1 MPRYR
6 HLVRLA
12 NRQLQHW
19 FPGASRQTR
28 LPQANHAFAAL
39 HQGNY
44 ATIPNYLVTDLRYMD
59 AGDKAQ
65 KRQAGPPGTGLPIAM
80 SAITTSALD
89 TPSRRSM
96 ERTCDDLAIFVI
108 VVVGF
113 VASLTF
119 RDYGLGWDDYT
130 HAEYADLLLR
140 MYGSGFKD
148 TGALSFANL
157 YMYGGGFDMAAA
169 LLHKVIPLELFETRR
184 LLGAV
189 VGIIGLSVTWR
200 LGRRVGGPLAG
211 LAALLLLA
219 LCPTFYGHMFMN
231 PKDAP
236 FAVAMVILML
246 GLVRLAEEYPS
257 PSPRTILIVGLGA
270 GLSLGSRIL
279 GGLALIYAVIG
290 FLPMLLEEIRTQG
303 GREAV
308 RRFVYVVY
316 TLLPGLILG
325 YLVMG
330 LIWPWSIIEPGNP
343 FHALSYFSHFF
354 EKPWKEMF
362 DGALVSVPDMP
373 WSYLPTLFAL
383 QLPEVLLGL
392 SIAAAIATLLALPRA
407 DVSGRRK
414 TILLMLTLAATLP
427 IAVAIVKRPALYN
440 GIRHFI
446 FVIPPMTV
454 LAGTAFAWGMNWLKE
469 NRRSWQPAALAVF
482 SFGLLLPLGE
492 MIRLHPYQYTHFNH
506 IAGTVRGA
514 DYRYMLDYWGLA
526 LKQASD
532 SLREELDERQEVPP
546 RGRKWKVAVCGPQR
560 PAQVALGPDF
570 TIGWDSH
577 AADFAM
583 TLGEFYCK
591 GLTAPVM
598 VEIKRDD
605 VVFARVYD
613 IRGRSISSL
622 LAIPAP

>member
-1 MPRYR
+1 
-6 HLVRLA
+6 
-12 NRQLQHW
+12 
-19 FPGASRQTR
+19 
-28 LPQANHAFAAL
+28 
-39 HQGNY
+39 
-44 ATIPNYLVTDLRYMD
+44 
-59 AGDKAQ
+59 
-65 KRQAGPPGTGLPIAM
+65 M
-80 SAITTSALD
+80 SSITTSAID
-89 TPSRRSM
+89 TPLRRSV
-96 ERTCDDLAIFVI
+96 ERNCDDFAILVLA
-108 VVVGF
+108 VVGI
-113 VASLTF
+113 VAGLTF

-184 LLGAV
+184 LLGAI
-189 VGIIGLSVTWR
+189 VGVIGLAVTWR

-211 LAALLLLA
+211 IAALLLLA
-219 LCPTFYGHMFMN
+219 LCPTYYGHMFMN

-257 PSPRTILIVGLGA
+257 PSPQTILIVGLGA
-270 GLSLGSRIL
+270 GLSIGSRIL
-279 GGLALIYAVIG
+279 GGLALVYALTG
-290 FLPMLLEEIRTQG
+290 FVPLFVEEIRNQG
-303 GREAV
+303 ARDAA
-308 RRFVYVVY
+308 RRFLHVVYVLV
-316 TLLPGLILG
+316 PGLILG

-330 LIWPWSIIEPGNP
+330 LIWPWSIMKPDNP
-343 FHALSYFSHFF
+343 FQALTYFSHFF

-392 SIAAAIATLLALPRA
+392 SIAGVGGALAALPRN
-407 DVSGRRK
+407 DVSARRK
-414 TILLMLTLAATLP
+414 TILLMLTSAATLP
-427 IAVAIVKRPALYN
+427 LLIAMVKRPALYN
-440 GIRHFI
+440 GIRHFV

-454 LAGTAFAWGMNWLKE
+454 LAGTAFAWGMNRLGE
-469 NRRSWQPAALAVF
+469 NRRNWQPAAVAVF
-482 SFGLLLPLGE
+482 AFGLLLPLGE

-506 IAGTVRGA
+506 IAGTVREA
-514 DYRYMLDYWGLA
+514 DDRFMLDYWGLA

-532 SLREELDERQEVPP
+532 GLREQIAERQEAPP
-546 RGRKWKVAVCGPQR
+546 KGRKWKVAVCGPQR

-591 GLTAPVM
+591 GLAAPIL

-622 LAIPAP
+622 LAIPPP

>member
-1 MPRYR
+1 
-6 HLVRLA
+6 
-12 NRQLQHW
+12 
-19 FPGASRQTR
+19 
-28 LPQANHAFAAL
+28 
-39 HQGNY
+39 
-44 ATIPNYLVTDLRYMD
+44 
-59 AGDKAQ
+59 
-65 KRQAGPPGTGLPIAM
+65 M
-80 SAITTSALD
+80 SSITTSVID
-89 TPSRRSM
+89 TPTRRSV
-96 ERTCDDLAIFVI
+96 ERTSDDLAIFVLAA
-108 VVVGF
+108 VAV

-140 MYGSGFKD
+140 MYGSGFRD

-157 YMYGGGFDMAAA
+157 YMFGGGFDMAAA
-169 LLHKVIPLELFETRR
+169 LLHKIIPLELFETRR
-184 LLGAV
+184 LLGAI
-189 VGIIGLSVTWR
+189 VGVIGLAVTWR

-211 LAALLLLA
+211 LATLLLLV

-236 FAVAMVILML
+236 FAVAMVVLML
-246 GLVRLAEEYPS
+246 GLVRLAEEYPA
-257 PSPRTILIVGLGA
+257 PSPRTILIVGFGA
-270 GLSLGSRIL
+270 GLSIGCRIL
-279 GGLALIYAVIG
+279 GGLALVYAVLG
-290 FLPMLLEEIRTQG
+290 FLPLLIDEVRTQG
-303 GREAV
+303 AREAAH
-308 RRFVYVVY
+308 RFAHVVYVLV
-316 TLLPGLILG
+316 PGLAFG

-330 LIWPWSIIEPGNP
+330 LMWPWSIMEPGHP
-343 FHALSYFSHFF
+343 FEALTYFSHFF

-392 SIAAAIATLLALPRA
+392 LFAGVAISLLSLSRA
-407 DVSGRRK
+407 DTPGRRK

-427 IAVAIVKRPALYN
+427 LVIAMVKRPALYN
-440 GIRHFI
+440 GIRHFV

-454 LAGTAFAWGMNWLKE
+454 LAGVSFAWGMKWLKE
-469 NRRSWQPAALAVF
+469 NRRSWQPAALALF
-482 SFGLLLPLGE
+482 SFGLMLPLGE

-506 IAGTVRGA
+506 IAGTVRTA
-514 DYRYMLDYWGLA
+514 DNLFMLDYWGLA

-532 SLREELDERQEVPP
+532 ELREQLTERQEVAPQS
-546 RGRKWKVAVCGPQR
+546 RKWKVAVCGPQR

-570 TIGWDSH
+570 TIGWDSQS
-577 AADFAM
+577 ADFAM

-605 VVFARVYD
+605 VVFAKVYEL
-613 IRGRSISSL
+613 RGRGISSL

>member
-1 MPRYR
+1 
-6 HLVRLA
+6 
-12 NRQLQHW
+12 
-19 FPGASRQTR
+19 
-28 LPQANHAFAAL
+28 
-39 HQGNY
+39 
-44 ATIPNYLVTDLRYMD
+44 
-59 AGDKAQ
+59 
-65 KRQAGPPGTGLPIAM
+65 M
-80 SAITTSALD
+80 SSITTSVLD
-89 TPSRRSM
+89 TPARRSV
-96 ERTCDDLAIFVI
+96 ERTCDELAI
-108 VVVGF
+108 VVLAAVTL
-113 VASLTF
+113 VAGLTF

-169 LLHKVIPLELFETRR
+169 LLHKIIPLELFETRR
-184 LLGAV
+184 LLGAIVGV
-189 VGIIGLSVTWR
+189 VGLAVTWR
-200 LGRRVGGPLAG
+200 LARRVGGPLAG
-211 LAALLLLA
+211 IATLLLLA

-236 FAVAMVILML
+236 FAVSMVILIL

-257 PSPRTILIVGLGA
+257 PSPRTVLIVGLGA
-270 GLSLGSRIL
+270 GLSIGCRVL
-279 GGLALIYAVIG
+279 GGLALIYAVVG
-290 FLPMLLEEIRTQG
+290 FVPLLIEEFRTQG
-303 GREAV
+303 AREATH
-308 RRFVYVVY
+308 RFAHMIYV
-316 TLLPGLILG
+316 LLPGLVFG
-325 YLVMG
+325 YLLMG
-330 LIWPWSIIEPGNP
+330 LVWPWSIMEPGHP
-343 FHALSYFSHFF
+343 FQALTYFSHFF

-383 QLPEVLLGL
+383 QLPEVLLALLFAGIVGTVMSL
-392 SIAAAIATLLALPRA
+392 SRS
-407 DVSGRRK
+407 DVPARRK

-427 IAVAIVKRPALYN
+427 LVIAMVKRPALYN
-440 GIRHFI
+440 GIRHFV

-454 LAGTAFAWGMNWLKE
+454 LAGVAFGRAMNWLKE

-482 SFGLLLPLGE
+482 AFGLLLPLSE
-492 MIRLHPYQYTHFNH
+492 MIRLHPYEYTHFNH
-506 IAGTVRGA
+506 IAGTVRSA
-514 DYRYMLDYWGLA
+514 DNFFMLDYWGLA

-532 SLREELDERQEVPP
+532 GLREELVERQEAAPG
-546 RGRKWKVAVCGPQR
+546 GRKWKVAVCGPQR

-570 TIGWDSH
+570 TIGWDSN

-613 IRGRSISSL
+613 IRGRSISTL

>member
-1 MPRYR
+1 
-6 HLVRLA
+6 
-12 NRQLQHW
+12 
-19 FPGASRQTR
+19 
-28 LPQANHAFAAL
+28 
-39 HQGNY
+39 
-44 ATIPNYLVTDLRYMD
+44 
-59 AGDKAQ
+59 
-65 KRQAGPPGTGLPIAM
+65 M
-80 SAITTSALD
+80 SSITTSAIEA
-89 TPSRRSM
+89 PARRSV
-96 ERTCDDLAIFVI
+96 EKTCDDLAFLVLG
-108 VVVGF
+108 VVAV
-113 VASLTF
+113 VAGLTF

-184 LLGAV
+184 LLGAI
-189 VGIIGLSVTWR
+189 VGVIGLAVTWR
-200 LGRRVGGPLAG
+200 LARRVGGPLAG

-236 FAVAMVILML
+236 FAVAMIVLIL
-246 GLVRLAEEYPS
+246 GLVRLFEEYPA
-257 PSPRTILIVGLGA
+257 PSPRTILIVGLGT
-270 GLSLGSRIL
+270 GLSIGCRVL
-279 GGLALIYAVIG
+279 GGLALIYAVVG
-290 FLPMLLEEIRTQG
+290 FIPLFIEEFRKQG
-303 GREAV
+303 AREATH
-308 RRFVYVVY
+308 RFAHVVYV
-316 TLLPGLILG
+316 LLPGLVLG

-330 LIWPWSIIEPGNP
+330 LIWPWSIMEPGHP
-343 FHALSYFSHFF
+343 LEAVTYFSHFF

-383 QLPEVLLGL
+383 QLPEVMLVLLTAAVVTTFMSL
-392 SIAAAIATLLALPRA
+392 SRI
-407 DVSGRRK
+407 DVTAKRK
-414 TILLMLTLAATLP
+414 SIMLMLTLAATLP
-427 IAVAIVKRPALYN
+427 LVIAMVKRPALYN

-446 FVIPPMTV
+446 FVIPPMAV
-454 LAGTAFAWGMNWLKE
+454 LAGVAFARGMDWLGE
-469 NRRSWQPAALAVF
+469 NRRAWQPAALAVF
-482 SFGLLLPLGE
+482 AFGLLLPLSE

-506 IAGTVRGA
+506 IAGTVRTA
-514 DYRYMLDYWGLA
+514 DNFFMLDYWGLA

-532 SLREELDERQEVPP
+532 GLREQLAERQEVPP
-546 RGRKWKVAVCGPQR
+546 QNRKWKVAVCGPQR

-570 TIGWDSH
+570 TIGWDSN

-591 GLTAPVM
+591 GLAAPVM

>member
-1 MPRYR
+1 MT
-6 HLVRLA
+6 
-12 NRQLQHW
+12 
-19 FPGASRQTR
+19 S
-28 LPQANHAFAAL
+28 
-39 HQGNY
+39 
-44 ATIPNYLVTDLRYMD
+44 
-59 AGDKAQ
+59 
-65 KRQAGPPGTGLPIAM
+65 
-80 SAITTSALD
+80 ITTSAID
-89 TPSRRSM
+89 TPQRRSV
-96 ERTCDDLAIFVI
+96 ERTCDDLAMLVLTAVAVI
-108 VVVGF
+108 AG
-113 VASLTF
+113 LTF

-148 TGALSFANL
+148 TAALSFANL
-157 YMYGGGFDMAAA
+157 YMYGGGFDMVAA

-184 LLGAV
+184 LVGAV
-189 VGIIGLSVTWR
+189 VGVIGLAVTWR
-200 LGRRVGGPLAG
+200 LGRRIGGPLAG
-211 LAALLLLA
+211 LASLLLLA
-219 LCPTFYGHMFMN
+219 LCPIFYGHMFMN

-236 FAVAMVILML
+236 FAVAMIILML
-246 GLVRLAEEYPS
+246 GLVRLAEEYPQ

-270 GLSLGSRIL
+270 GLSLGCRVL
-279 GGLALIYAVIG
+279 GGLALVYAMVG
-290 FLPMLLEEIRTQG
+290 FMPLFLEELRSEG
-303 GREAV
+303 AREAA
-308 RRFVYVVY
+308 RRFAHVVYV
-316 TLLPGLILG
+316 LLPGLVFG

-330 LIWPWSIIEPGNP
+330 LIWPWSIMEPGNP
-343 FHALSYFSHFF
+343 FEALTYFSHFF

-362 DGALVSVPDMP
+362 DGAIVSVPDMP

-383 QLPEVLLGL
+383 QLPEVMLVLMGGAVISTFAL
-392 SIAAAIATLLALPRA
+392 LPRRGVPA
-407 DVSGRRK
+407 RRK

-427 IAVAIVKRPALYN
+427 LAIAMVKRPALYN
-440 GIRHFI
+440 GIRHFV
-446 FVIPPMTV
+446 FVIPPMAV
-454 LAGTAFAWGMNWLKE
+454 LGGIAFAWAMERLRANH
-469 NRRSWQPAALAVF
+469 RTWQPVVLATF
-482 SFGLLLPLGE
+482 CFGLALSLAE

-514 DYRYMLDYWGLA
+514 DDRFMLDYWGLA

-532 SLREELDERQEVPP
+532 ELREQLVERQEVPP
-546 RGRKWKVAVCGPQR
+546 VNRKWKVAVCGPQR

-570 TIGWDSH
+570 TIGWDSN

-622 LAIPAP
+622 LSVPAP

>member
-1 MPRYR
+1 
-6 HLVRLA
+6 
-12 NRQLQHW
+12 
-19 FPGASRQTR
+19 
-28 LPQANHAFAAL
+28 
-39 HQGNY
+39 
-44 ATIPNYLVTDLRYMD
+44 
-59 AGDKAQ
+59 
-65 KRQAGPPGTGLPIAM
+65 M
-80 SAITTSALD
+80 SSITTSAID
-89 TPSRRSM
+89 MPSRRSVA
-96 ERTCDDLAIFVI
+96 RTCDDLAII
-108 VVVGF
+108 VLAVVGL

-157 YMYGGGFDMAAA
+157 YMYGGGFDMTAA

-184 LLGAV
+184 LLGAI
-189 VGIIGLSVTWR
+189 VGIVGLAVTWR

-246 GLVRLAEEYPS
+246 GLVRLVEEYPS
-257 PSPRTILIVGLGA
+257 PSPRTILILGLGA
-270 GLSLGSRIL
+270 GLSIGSRIL
-279 GGLALIYAVIG
+279 GGLALIYTVVG
-290 FLPMLLEEIRTQG
+290 FVPMLLDEIRTYG
-303 GREAV
+303 GREAG
-308 RRFVYVVY
+308 RRFMHVGYVA
-316 TLLPGLILG
+316 LPGLILG

-343 FHALSYFSHFF
+343 FEAATYFSHFF

-383 QLPEVLLGL
+383 QLPEILLGL
-392 SIAAAIATLLALPRA
+392 SIAGVVGTMVALSRA
-407 DVSGRRK
+407 GVSGRRK
-414 TILLMLTLAATLP
+414 TILLMLTQASVLP
-427 IAVAIVKRPALYN
+427 IAVAMVKRPALYN

-454 LAGTAFAWGMNWLKE
+454 LAGTAFAWGMNWLRE
-469 NRRSWQPAALAVF
+469 NRRSWQPAALAAF

-506 IAGTVRGA
+506 IAGTVRAA
-514 DYRYMLDYWGLA
+514 DDLYMLDYWGLA
-526 LKQASD
+526 FKQASD
-532 SLREELDERQEVPP
+532 GLREELAERQEAPP
-546 RGRKWKVAVCGPQR
+546 HGRKWKVAVCGPQR

>member
-1 MPRYR
+1 
-6 HLVRLA
+6 
-12 NRQLQHW
+12 
-19 FPGASRQTR
+19 
-28 LPQANHAFAAL
+28 
-39 HQGNY
+39 
-44 ATIPNYLVTDLRYMD
+44 
-59 AGDKAQ
+59 
-65 KRQAGPPGTGLPIAM
+65 M
-80 SAITTSALD
+80 SAITTSAIE
-89 TPSRRSM
+89 TPVRRSM
-96 ERTCDDLAIFVI
+96 ERICDDLAILVLTT
-108 VVVGF
+108 VGI
-113 VASLTF
+113 AAGLTF

-148 TGALSFANL
+148 IGALSFANL

-184 LLGAV
+184 LLGAA
-189 VGIIGLSVTWR
+189 VGLIGLAVTWR
-200 LGRRVGGPLAG
+200 LARRVGGPMAG
-211 LAALLLLA
+211 IAALLLLA

-246 GLVRLAEEYPS
+246 GLVRLAEEYPR
-257 PSPRTILIVGLGA
+257 PSPQTILIVGLGA
-270 GLSLGSRIL
+270 GLSIGSRVL
-279 GGLALIYAVIG
+279 AGLALLYAMIG
-290 FLPMLLEEIRTQG
+290 FVPLLMEELRTG
-303 GREAV
+303 GLRETT
-308 RRFVYVVY
+308 RRFLRAVYVMI
-316 TLLPGLILG
+316 PGLILG
-325 YLVMG
+325 YLIMG
-330 LIWPWSIIEPGNP
+330 LIWPWSIMEPANP
-343 FHALSYFSHFF
+343 LRALTYFSHFF

-383 QLPEVLLGL
+383 QLPEILLGL
-392 SIAAAIATLLALPRA
+392 LLAGVVGMLISLTRA
-407 DVSGRRK
+407 EVSGRRK
-414 TILLMLTLAATLP
+414 TVLLMLTSAATLP
-427 IAVAIVKRPALYN
+427 LVIAMVKRPALYN
-440 GIRHFI
+440 GIRHFV
-446 FVIPPMTV
+446 FVIPPMAV
-454 LAGTAFAWGMNWLKE
+454 IAGVAFASGMSWLKE
-469 NRRSWQPAALAVF
+469 NRRSWQPAAIALFAI
-482 SFGLLLPLGE
+482 GLLLPLAE
-492 MIRLHPYQYTHFNH
+492 MIRLHPYQYTHFNY
-506 IAGTVRGA
+506 IAGTVRSA
-514 DYRYMLDYWGLA
+514 DNLFMLDYWGLA

-532 SLREELDERQEVPP
+532 GLRDELVERQEAPP
-546 RGRKWKVAVCGPQR
+546 QGRKWKVAVCGPQR

-591 GLTAPVM
+591 GLAAPVL

>member
-1 MPRYR
+1 M
-6 HLVRLA
+6 
-12 NRQLQHW
+12 
-19 FPGASRQTR
+19 SS
-28 LPQANHAFAAL
+28 
-39 HQGNY
+39 
-44 ATIPNYLVTDLRYMD
+44 
-59 AGDKAQ
+59 
-65 KRQAGPPGTGLPIAM
+65 IA
-80 SAITTSALD
+80 TSALD
-89 TPSRRSM
+89 TPARRSI
-96 ERTCDDLAIFVI
+96 ERTCDDAAMLVLA
-108 VVVGF
+108 VVGL
-113 VASLTF
+113 VAALTF

-130 HAEYADLLLR
+130 HAEYADLLLK
-140 MYGSGFKD
+140 MYGSGFRD

-169 LLHKVIPLELFETRR
+169 LLHKAIPLELFETRR
-184 LLGAV
+184 LVGAI
-189 VGIIGLSVTWR
+189 VGVIGLAVTWR

-211 LAALLLLA
+211 LASLLLLA

-246 GLVRLAEEYPS
+246 GFVRLAEEYPN
-257 PSPRTILIVGLGA
+257 PSPRTVLITGLGA
-270 GLSLGSRIL
+270 GLSIGSRVL
-279 GGLALIYAVIG
+279 GGLGLFYALIG
-290 FLPMLLEEIRTQG
+290 FMPILIEEVRNHG
-303 GREAV
+303 AREAI
-308 RRFVYVVY
+308 RRFLQMAYA
-316 TLLPGLILG
+316 LLPGVILG

-330 LIWPWSIIEPGNP
+330 LIWPWSIIEPGHP
-343 FHALSYFSHFF
+343 FQALTYFSHFF

-383 QLPEVLLGL
+383 QLPEVLLALTTAGVVA
-392 SIAAAIATLLALPRA
+392 SVLALPRA
-407 DVSGRRK
+407 DVPARRK
-414 TILLMLTLAATLP
+414 TILLMLTLAAVLP
-427 IAVAIVKRPALYN
+427 IAIAIVKRPALYN

-454 LAGTAFAWGMNWLKE
+454 LAGLAFARGMHWLKE
-469 NRRSWQPAALAVF
+469 NRRGWQPVALAAF
-482 SFGLLLPLGE
+482 AFGLMLPLGE

-526 LKQASD
+526 FKQASD
-532 SLREELDERQEVPP
+532 GLREQLEEQHETPP
-546 RGRKWKVAVCGPQR
+546 AGRKWKVAVCGPQR

-591 GLTAPVM
+591 GLSAPVM
-598 VEIKRDD
+598 LEIKRDD

-622 LAIPAP
+622 LSIPAP

>member
-1 MPRYR
+1 
-6 HLVRLA
+6 
-12 NRQLQHW
+12 
-19 FPGASRQTR
+19 
-28 LPQANHAFAAL
+28 
-39 HQGNY
+39 
-44 ATIPNYLVTDLRYMD
+44 
-59 AGDKAQ
+59 
-65 KRQAGPPGTGLPIAM
+65 M
-80 SAITTSALD
+80 SSITTSTID
-89 TPSRRSM
+89 TPVRRSV
-96 ERTCDDLAIFVI
+96 ERTCDDLAII
-108 VVVGF
+108 VLAAVGLI
-113 VASLTF
+113 ASLTF

-148 TGALSFANL
+148 TAALSFANL

-189 VGIIGLSVTWR
+189 VGLIGLAVTWR
-200 LGRRVGGPLAG
+200 LGRRVGGPFAG
-211 LAALLLLA
+211 LATLLLLV

-236 FAVAMVILML
+236 FAVAMAILML

-270 GLSLGSRIL
+270 GLSIGSRVL
-279 GGLALIYAVIG
+279 GGLALVYAVVG
-290 FLPMLLEEIRTQG
+290 FLPLLLEEIHTHSARD
-303 GREAV
+303 AAH
-308 RRFVYVVY
+308 RFAHVLVV
-316 TLLPGLILG
+316 LLPGLILG

-330 LIWPWSIIEPGNP
+330 LIWPWSIMEPGNP
-343 FHALSYFSHFF
+343 FRALTYFSHFF

-383 QLPEVLLGL
+383 QLPEVLLAL
-392 SIAAAIATLLALPRA
+392 AIAGVVGTLLLLSRK
-407 DVSGRRK
+407 DVAARRK

-427 IAVAIVKRPALYN
+427 LVVAMVKRPALYN

-454 LAGTAFAWGMNWLKE
+454 LAGTAFAWLMNWLRE
-469 NRRSWQPAALAVF
+469 HHRSWQPAAVAVF
-482 SFGLLLPLGE
+482 AFGLLLPMGE

-506 IAGTVRGA
+506 IAGTVRAA
-514 DYRYMLDYWGLA
+514 DDLYMLDYWGLA

-532 SLREELDERQEVPP
+532 SLREELIERQEDPP

>member
-1 MPRYR
+1 
-6 HLVRLA
+6 
-12 NRQLQHW
+12 
-19 FPGASRQTR
+19 
-28 LPQANHAFAAL
+28 
-39 HQGNY
+39 
-44 ATIPNYLVTDLRYMD
+44 
-59 AGDKAQ
+59 
-65 KRQAGPPGTGLPIAM
+65 M
-80 SAITTSALD
+80 SSTTTSAID
-89 TPSRRSM
+89 TPSRRSV
-96 ERTCDDLAIFVI
+96 ERTCDDLAILVLG
-108 VVVGF
+108 VVGLI
-113 VASLTF
+113 ASLTF

-148 TGALSFANL
+148 TAALSFANL

-169 LLHKVIPLELFETRR
+169 LLHKGIPLEIFETRR
-184 LLGAV
+184 LLGAT
-189 VGIIGLSVTWR
+189 VGVIGLAVTWR

-236 FAVAMVILML
+236 FAVAMVILVL
-246 GLVRLAEEYPS
+246 GRVRLGEEYPQ
-257 PSPRTILIVGLGA
+257 PSPRTVLIVGLGA
-270 GLSLGSRIL
+270 GLSIGSRIL
-279 GGLALIYAVIG
+279 GGLALVYALVG
-290 FLPMLLEEIRTQG
+290 FAPLFVQEIRTHG
-303 GREAV
+303 GREAA
-308 RRFVYVVY
+308 RRFLRVLYM
-316 TLLPGLILG
+316 LMPGLILG

-330 LIWPWSIIEPGNP
+330 LIWPWSIMEPYNP
-343 FHALSYFSHFF
+343 FQALTYFSHFF

-392 SIAAAIATLLALPRA
+392 LTAGVVGTFLSLSRS
-407 DVSGRRK
+407 DVPARRK

-427 IAVAIVKRPALYN
+427 LLIAMVKRPALYN

-454 LAGTAFAWGMNWLKE
+454 LAGTAFARGMTWLKE
-469 NRRSWQPAALAVF
+469 NRRSWQPAAVAVF
-482 SFGLLLPLGE
+482 SIGLLLPLGE
-492 MIRLHPYQYTHFNH
+492 MVRLHPYQYTHFNH
-506 IAGTVRGA
+506 IAGTVREA
-514 DYRYMLDYWGLA
+514 DTLFMLDYWGLA

-532 SLREELDERQEVPP
+532 GLRDELVERQETPP
-546 RGRKWKVAVCGPQR
+546 PGRKWKGAGCGPQR

-570 TIGWDSH
+570 TIGWDSS

-591 GLTAPVM
+591 GLLAPVM

-605 VVFARVYD
+605 VMFARVYD

>member
-1 MPRYR
+1 
-6 HLVRLA
+6 
-12 NRQLQHW
+12 
-19 FPGASRQTR
+19 
-28 LPQANHAFAAL
+28 
-39 HQGNY
+39 
-44 ATIPNYLVTDLRYMD
+44 
-59 AGDKAQ
+59 
-65 KRQAGPPGTGLPIAM
+65 M
-80 SAITTSALD
+80 SSITTSVID
-89 TPSRRSM
+89 TPVRRSV
-96 ERTCDDLAIFVI
+96 ERTCDDLALLVLG
-108 VVVGF
+108 VVALIAG
-113 VASLTF
+113 LTF

-140 MYGSGFKD
+140 MYGSGFRD

-157 YMYGGGFDMAAA
+157 YMYGGGFDMVAA

-184 LLGAV
+184 LVGAI
-189 VGIIGLSVTWR
+189 VGVIGLAVTWR
-200 LGRRVGGPLAG
+200 LGRRVGGPVAG
-211 LAALLLLA
+211 LATLLLLA
-219 LCPTFYGHMFMN
+219 LCPIFYGHMFMN

-236 FAVAMVILML
+236 FAVAMMVLMM
-246 GLVRLAEEYPS
+246 GLVRLAEEYPQ
-257 PSPRTILIVGLGA
+257 PSPRTILIVGIGA
-270 GLSLGSRIL
+270 GLSIGSRIL
-279 GGLALIYAVIG
+279 GGLALVYAVAG
-290 FLPMLLEEIRTQG
+290 FMPLFI
-303 GREAV
+303 EAIH
-308 RRFVYVVY
+308 RFVHVVY
-316 TLLPGLILG
+316 VLLPGLVLG

-330 LIWPWSIIEPGNP
+330 LIWPWSIIEFDNP
-343 FHALSYFSHFF
+343 FRALTYFSHFF

-383 QLPEVLLGL
+383 QLPEVLLVLLAVG
-392 SIAAAIATLLALPRA
+392 IAGTFTLLPRK
-407 DVSGRRK
+407 DVPARRK

-427 IAVAIVKRPALYN
+427 IAIAIVKRPALYN

-446 FVIPPMTV
+446 FVIPPMTILGGV
-454 LAGTAFAWGMNWLKE
+454 ALTWIMNWLGT
-469 NRRSWQPAALAVF
+469 NRRGLQPLTLAIF
-482 SFGLLLPLGE
+482 AFGLLMSLGE

-514 DYRYMLDYWGLA
+514 DDRFMLDYWGLA
-526 LKQASD
+526 FKQASD
-532 SLREELDERQEVPP
+532 GLREQLDERQEIPP
-546 RGRKWKVAVCGPQR
+546 RNRKWKVAVCGPQR

-622 LAIPAP
+622 LSIPAP

>member
-1 MPRYR
+1 
-6 HLVRLA
+6 
-12 NRQLQHW
+12 
-19 FPGASRQTR
+19 
-28 LPQANHAFAAL
+28 
-39 HQGNY
+39 
-44 ATIPNYLVTDLRYMD
+44 
-59 AGDKAQ
+59 
-65 KRQAGPPGTGLPIAM
+65 M
-80 SAITTSALD
+80 SSITTSAID
-89 TPSRRSM
+89 TPARRSM
-96 ERTCDDLAIFVI
+96 ERTCDDLAVL
-108 VVVGF
+108 VLAVVGII
-113 VASLTF
+113 AGLTF

-189 VGIIGLSVTWR
+189 VGVIGLAVTWR

-246 GLVRLAEEYPS
+246 GLVRLAEEYPE

-270 GLSLGSRIL
+270 GLSIGSRIL
-279 GGLALIYAVIG
+279 GGLALVYALAG
-290 FLPMLLEEIRTQG
+290 FVPLFVEEIRTHSA
-303 GREAV
+303 REAAQ
-308 RRFVYVVY
+308 RFLHVVYV
-316 TLLPGLILG
+316 LMPGLILG

-330 LIWPWSIIEPGNP
+330 LIWPWSIMEPDNP
-343 FHALSYFSHFF
+343 FQALTYFSHFF

-392 SIAAAIATLLALPRA
+392 LIAGVVGTLMLLPRR
-407 DVSGRRK
+407 DVAARRK
-414 TILLMLTLAATLP
+414 TILLMLTSAATLP
-427 IAVAIVKRPALYN
+427 LLIAMVKRPALYN

-446 FVIPPMTV
+446 FVIPPMAV
-454 LAGTAFAWGMNWLKE
+454 LAGTAFAWTMNRLGE
-469 NRRSWQPAALAVF
+469 TRRSWQPAAVAIF
-482 SFGLLLPLGE
+482 AFGLLLPLAE
-492 MIRLHPYQYTHFNH
+492 MIRLHPYQYTHFNY
-506 IAGTVRGA
+506 IAGTVRAA
-514 DYRYMLDYWGLA
+514 DDRFMLDYWGLA

-532 SLREELDERQEVPP
+532 GLREEIANRQEVAPH
-546 RGRKWKVAVCGPQR
+546 GRKWKVAVCGPQR

-591 GLTAPVM
+591 GLTAPVL

>member
-1 MPRYR
+1 
-6 HLVRLA
+6 
-12 NRQLQHW
+12 
-19 FPGASRQTR
+19 
-28 LPQANHAFAAL
+28 
-39 HQGNY
+39 
-44 ATIPNYLVTDLRYMD
+44 
-59 AGDKAQ
+59 
-65 KRQAGPPGTGLPIAM
+65 M
-80 SAITTSALD
+80 SSITTSAID
-89 TPSRRSM
+89 TPSRRSV
-96 ERTCDDLAIFVI
+96 ERTCDDLAIIVLAAVGVI
-108 VVVGF
+108 
-113 VASLTF
+113 ASLTF

-140 MYGSGFKD
+140 MYGSGFRD

-169 LLHKVIPLELFETRR
+169 LLHRVIPLELFETRR

-189 VGIIGLSVTWR
+189 VGVIGLAVTWR

-219 LCPTFYGHMFMN
+219 LCPTYYGHMFMN

-270 GLSLGSRIL
+270 GLSVGSRVL
-279 GGLALIYAVIG
+279 GGLALVYALVG
-290 FLPMLLEEIRTQG
+290 FVPLFQEEVHTHG
-303 GREAV
+303 AREAAHRV
-308 RRFVYVVY
+308 VHVVYV
-316 TLLPGLILG
+316 LLPGLVLG

-330 LIWPWSIIEPGNP
+330 LIWPWSIMELDNP
-343 FHALSYFSHFF
+343 FHALTYFSHFF

-392 SIAAAIATLLALPRA
+392 SIAAVVGTFMSLSRK
-407 DVSGRRK
+407 DVSARRK
-414 TILLMLTLAATLP
+414 SILLMLAVAATLP
-427 IAVAIVKRPALYN
+427 LVIAMVKRPALYN

-469 NRRSWQPAALAVF
+469 NRRSWQPAAVAVF
-482 SFGLLLPLGE
+482 SFGLLLPLAE

-514 DYRYMLDYWGLA
+514 DDLFMLDYWGLA

-532 SLREELDERQEVPP
+532 GLRDELVERQEVPP
-546 RGRKWKVAVCGPQR
+546 QGRKWKVAVCGPQR
-560 PAQVALGPDF
+560 PAQVALGADF

-591 GLTAPVM
+591 GLIAPVM

>member
-1 MPRYR
+1 
-6 HLVRLA
+6 
-12 NRQLQHW
+12 
-19 FPGASRQTR
+19 
-28 LPQANHAFAAL
+28 
-39 HQGNY
+39 
-44 ATIPNYLVTDLRYMD
+44 
-59 AGDKAQ
+59 
-65 KRQAGPPGTGLPIAM
+65 M
-80 SAITTSALD
+80 SSITTSAID
-89 TPSRRSM
+89 TPARRSV
-96 ERTCDDLAIFVI
+96 EKTCDDLAILVLGVVAVI
-108 VVVGF
+108 AG
-113 VASLTF
+113 LTF

-148 TGALSFANL
+148 TSALSFANL

-184 LLGAV
+184 LLGAI
-189 VGIIGLSVTWR
+189 VGVIGLAVTWR
-200 LGRRVGGPLAG
+200 LARRVGGPLAG
-211 LAALLLLA
+211 VAALLLLA

-236 FAVAMVILML
+236 FAVAMVILIM
-246 GLVRLAEEYPS
+246 GLVRLAEEYPA
-257 PSPRTILIVGLGA
+257 PSPRTILLVGFGA
-270 GLSLGSRIL
+270 GLSLGCRVL
-279 GGLALIYAVIG
+279 GGLALIYAAIG
-290 FLPMLLEEIRTQG
+290 FIPLWIDEFRKQG
-303 GREAV
+303 AREAV
-308 RRFVYVVY
+308 HRFAHVVYV
-316 TLLPGLILG
+316 LLPGLAFG

-330 LIWPWSIIEPGNP
+330 LIWPWSIMEPGHP
-343 FHALSYFSHFF
+343 LDAVTYFSHFF
-354 EKPWKEMF
+354 EKPWKEMY

-392 SIAAAIATLLALPRA
+392 LAAAVITTFTLLSRQ
-407 DVSGRRK
+407 DVPARRK
-414 TILLMLTLAATLP
+414 TIMLMLTLAAMLP
-427 IAVAIVKRPALYN
+427 LVIAMVKRPALYN

-454 LAGTAFAWGMNWLKE
+454 LAGVAFARGMNWLGE
-469 NRRSWQPAALAVF
+469 NRRAWQPAALAVF
-482 SFGLLLPLGE
+482 AFGLLLPLSE
-492 MIRLHPYQYTHFNH
+492 MIRLHPYQYAHFNH
-506 IAGTVRGA
+506 IAGTVRTA
-514 DYRYMLDYWGLA
+514 DNYFMLDYWGLA

-532 SLREELDERQEVPP
+532 GLREQLTERQEAPP
-546 RGRKWKVAVCGPQR
+546 HDRKWKVAVCGPQR

-570 TIGWDSH
+570 TIGWDSYG
-577 AADFAM
+577 ADFAM

-591 GLTAPVM
+591 GLAAPVL

>member
-1 MPRYR
+1 
-6 HLVRLA
+6 
-12 NRQLQHW
+12 
-19 FPGASRQTR
+19 
-28 LPQANHAFAAL
+28 
-39 HQGNY
+39 
-44 ATIPNYLVTDLRYMD
+44 
-59 AGDKAQ
+59 
-65 KRQAGPPGTGLPIAM
+65 M
-80 SAITTSALD
+80 SSITTSGIDL
-89 TPSRRSM
+89 PLRRSV
-96 ERTCDDLAIFVI
+96 ERTCDDLAIFVLA
-108 VVVGF
+108 VVSLIAGF
-113 VASLTF
+113 TF

-157 YMYGGGFDMAAA
+157 FMYGGGFDMAAA
-169 LLHKVIPLELFETRR
+169 LLHKIIPLELFETRR
-184 LLGAV
+184 LLGAI
-189 VGIIGLSVTWR
+189 VGVIGLAVTWR

-270 GLSLGSRIL
+270 GLSIGSRIL
-279 GGLALIYAVIG
+279 GGLALLYAVIG
-290 FLPMLLEEIRTQG
+290 FVPLIVDDARSHGARQATH
-303 GREAV
+303 
-308 RRFVYVVY
+308 RFAHVVQA
-316 TLLPGLILG
+316 LLPGLILG

-330 LIWPWSIIEPGNP
+330 LIWPWSIMEPGNP
-343 FHALSYFSHFF
+343 FHALTYFSHFF

-392 SIAAAIATLLALPRA
+392 GIAGVVIALTSLSRSDMAP
-407 DVSGRRK
+407 RRK
-414 TILLMLTLAATLP
+414 TILLMLMLATTLP
-427 IAVAIVKRPALYN
+427 LLVAMVKRPALYN

-454 LAGTAFAWGMNWLKE
+454 LGGLAFARLMDWLRV
-469 NRRSWQPAALAVF
+469 NHRGAQAAALAVF
-482 SFGLLLPLGE
+482 LFGLMLPLAE
-492 MIRLHPYQYTHFNH
+492 MIRLHPYQYAHFNY
-506 IAGTVRGA
+506 IAGTARAA
-514 DYRYMLDYWGLA
+514 DDRYMLDYWGLA

-532 SLREELDERQEVPP
+532 ALRDEIVERQEAPP

-577 AADFAM
+577 SADFAM

-591 GLTAPVM
+591 GLAAPLIA
-598 VEIKRDD
+598 EIKRDD